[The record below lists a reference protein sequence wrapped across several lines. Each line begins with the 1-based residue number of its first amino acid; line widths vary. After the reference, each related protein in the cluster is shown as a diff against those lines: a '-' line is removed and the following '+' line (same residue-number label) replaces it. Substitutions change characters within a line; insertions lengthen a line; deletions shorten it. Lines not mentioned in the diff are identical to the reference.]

1 MKLKNYLILLIVLS
15 VLYLLQ
21 FTYFDYKYSSDLSRL
36 ENEVKH
42 NIDRVNSTLST
53 FGSQLD
59 SVERRSFV
67 NIHKI
72 PLPVVFCGD
81 TLDYSNQLIRE
92 KLEREFYSLLGEQG
106 QIQLYLKR
114 SAKYFPMIERHL
126 NHANLPD
133 DLKFLAVHES
143 ALLPNIRS
151 RSNAVGLWQFM
162 RQTGQLYKLKINR
175 YIDERRDPEK
185 ATMAAIKMLKDL
197 YNIFESWP
205 LVLAAYNGGF
215 GRVRSSIKKNN
226 SMSFV
231 DLSLPE
237 ETKRYYFKIIVAKII
252 LSQPEEFG
260 YKFLENDYFRNPDN
274 DEIHFTI
281 SKHRMSLT
289 DIARVCG
296 LTIAQFKTYN
306 PQIISSYL
314 PQGLYSIK
322 IPAENYA
329 VYLDNNYRKLEE
341 RGISFIRSGEDVHFS
356 E

>member
-1 MKLKNYLILLIVLS
+1 MKIKNYLILLIVLS
-15 VLYLLQ
+15 ILYLLQ
-21 FTYFDYKYSSDLSRL
+21 FTYFYYKYFSELSRL

-42 NIDRVNSTLST
+42 NIDWVNSTLST

-126 NHANLPD
+126 DDANLPD

-143 ALLPNIRS
+143 ALIPNIRS

-185 ATMAAIKMLKDL
+185 ATMAATCFCSTTALFSRPSTAFTATCAKTDCRRPGKCCRSVPHLPRSVISTKT
-197 YNIFESWP
+197 
-205 LVLAAYNGGF
+205 ATGF
-215 GRVRSSIKKNN
+215 TTPTSR
-226 SMSFV
+226 
-231 DLSLPE
+231 
-237 ETKRYYFKIIVAKII
+237 
-252 LSQPEEFG
+252 
-260 YKFLENDYFRNPDN
+260 
-274 DEIHFTI
+274 
-281 SKHRMSLT
+281 
-289 DIARVCG
+289 
-296 LTIAQFKTYN
+296 
-306 PQIISSYL
+306 
-314 PQGLYSIK
+314 
-322 IPAENYA
+322 
-329 VYLDNNYRKLEE
+329 
-341 RGISFIRSGEDVHFS
+341 
-356 E
+356 